1 MNNYTMRINC
11 NKQMILNEDDVISS
25 WLSGSKII
33 AAIFEDESPINI
45 YNEWCRHYDVNTLIE
60 TQSEDSSDNYPEK
73 CLKNWNMP
81 DSYRNLNIVDY
92 LISLTTTQQEQQR
105 VIYELTLYEERGM
118 LIVLQFLKYLADVCQ
133 ENKIVLGVG
142 RGSSVASYCLY
153 LLGIHKINSIKYD
166 LDIKEFLK

>member
-1 MNNYTMRINC
+1 MRTNSNN
-11 NKQMILNEDDVISS
+11 QMILNEDDLISA
-25 WLSGSKII
+25 WLTGSNVSE
-33 AAIFEDESPINI
+33 AIFEDPSPINI
-45 YNEWCRHYDVNTLIE
+45 YNEWCQHYDVDAVVKPQT
-60 TQSEDSSDNYPEK
+60 EDSSDNYPEK
-73 CLKNWNMP
+73 CLQNWNMP

-92 LISLTTTQQEQQR
+92 LINKTTTEQERKR

-118 LIVLQFLKYLADVCQ
+118 IIVLQFLKYLVDVCK
-133 ENKIVLGVG
+133 ENSIVLGVG